1 MIERPPQWPVNW
13 ILPPGATLTKQGYAL
28 SATGQMLNPLAFEVV
43 SSTSTIPARSLVR
56 LRAVDPRRENNA
68 YAQLGIRAAAS
79 VQTLGESA
87 PVETASRTG
96 LFVVAAIIGVVLMA
110 GSVKHMRR

>member
-43 SSTSTIPARSLVR
+43 SQTGARSLVR

>member
-43 SSTSTIPARSLVR
+43 SVAGARFSVR
-56 LRAVDPRRENNA
+56 MRVAGRGREKDA
-68 YAQLGIRAAAS
+68 YAQLGIHAAAS